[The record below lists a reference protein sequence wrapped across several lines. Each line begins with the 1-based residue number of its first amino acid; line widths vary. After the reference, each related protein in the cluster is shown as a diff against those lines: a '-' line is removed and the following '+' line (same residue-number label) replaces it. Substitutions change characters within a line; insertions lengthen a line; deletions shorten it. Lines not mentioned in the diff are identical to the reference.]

1 MSEQVK
7 QERVSLTKEQMHEA
21 LESQVNGVMDALMSD
36 ESFSEE
42 QRGQV
47 KVWLKQLY
55 QLGKEHGKSTAVIE
69 ALPEEAIDKFVGVFQ
84 KVAEATNPNA
94 EKDERD
100 YKNES
105 ILYSL
110 LYHQEQQISSA
121 YKCQAFLLQEKLEG
135 KFGTLNAFACCEL
148 RR

>member
-1 MSEQVK
+1 MSEQVN
-7 QERVSLTKEQMHEA
+7 QEKVSLTKEQMHEA
-21 LESQVNGVMDALMSD
+21 LESQVNGVMDAMISD

-42 QRGQV
+42 LRGQV

-69 ALPEEAIDKFVGVFQ
+69 ALPEDAIDKFVGVFQ
-84 KVAEATNPNA
+84 KIAEATNPNA

-105 ILYSL
+105 MLYSL

-135 KFGTLNAFACCEL
+135 KFDTLNAFACCEL